1 MIQSYQITKPKG
13 RTEMNISHIE
23 LSRKAFNAVHVNT
36 LCKIAQIE
44 KFKNRALIL
53 MQSYWYLETKQPKTL
68 EQMQTLQVG
77 YSKLDERL
85 KKLIDDYQK

>member
-1 MIQSYQITKPKG
+1 
-13 RTEMNISHIE
+13 MNMSLIEIS
-23 LSRKAFNAVHVNT
+23 RQAFNSVHINS
-36 LCKIAQIE
+36 LCKIAQTK
-44 KFKNRALIL
+44 KFQKRALIL
-53 MQSYWYLETKQPKTL
+53 MKTYWYLETKQPKTL

>member
-1 MIQSYQITKPKG
+1 
-13 RTEMNISHIE
+13 MNISIE
-23 LSRKAFNAVHVNT
+23 LSRQAFNCVHINS
-36 LCKIAQIE
+36 LCKIAQTE

-53 MQSYWYLETKQPKTL
+53 MKAYWHLETKQPKT
-68 EQMQTLQVG
+68 EKQTQTLCNG